1 MCMHVSAGALKVQK
15 RAGLQIPGVA
25 AKTVTSSPGLGTS
38 SGVLQE
44 QKLLLTAEP
53 SLQAKCVFCLD
64 RYIDFCVY
72 FSNFGFQYMEM
83 SLSALKGFSSHL

>member
-25 AKTVTSSPGLGTS
+25 AKARGACLGTS

-44 QKLLLTAEP
+44 QTLLLTAEP
-53 SLQAKCVFCLD
+53 SLQAKFVF
-64 RYIDFCVY
+64 
-72 FSNFGFQYMEM
+72 
-83 SLSALKGFSSHL
+83 

>member
-1 MCMHVSAGALKVQK
+1 MHVSAGALKVQK

-25 AKTVTSSPGLGTS
+25 AKTSSPGLGTS

-72 FSNFGFQYMEM
+72 FSNFGFRIW
-83 SLSALKGFSSHL
+83 K